1 MFNYEQIDYSE
12 MSIDKLGDIRD
23 FALLKL
29 EAVSEA
35 LRDRVRAE
43 HAEGVEISVLAK
55 RAGVSRNTIV
65 QWVK

>member
-1 MFNYEQIDYSE
+1 MFNYDSVNYTE
-12 MSIDKLGDIRD
+12 MSVEQLGDIRD

-35 LRDRVRAE
+35 LRGRVRAE
-43 HAEGVEISVLAK
+43 HEAGVEISALAK
-55 RAGVSRNTIV
+55 RAGVSRNTIA

>member
-1 MFNYEQIDYSE
+1 MFNYERVNYSE

-23 FALLKL
+23 YALLKL

-35 LRDRVRAE
+35 LRTRVKAE

-55 RAGVSRNTIV
+55 KAGVSRNTIA